1 MTATEFLQSK
11 SVPFEGLDAGQV
23 RTIARAYGWAAPKAH
38 ASVVSYTPT
47 QSKKGPGLYL
57 KIEVEGAREGMFR
70 LCDGDKLTDS
80 AREVLAAIGNDCAD
94 LI

>member
-1 MTATEFLQSK
+1 MNATEFLQSK
-11 SVPFEGLDAGQV
+11 NVPCDGLDEGAR
-23 RTIARAYGWAAPKAH
+23 RTAAKLYGWSAPKAR

-57 KIEVEGAREGMFR
+57 KVEIEGAREGMFR
-70 LCDGDKLTDS
+70 LCDGDKLTDA
-80 AREVLAAIGNDCAD
+80 AREVLAVIGNDCAD